1 MLAVESSNK
10 EVKLC
15 KPVVVGFSVLELS
28 KLEMYDFHYNKFKKY
43 YKDNLKMLMT
53 DTDSFIYEIETED
66 LYSDLYKF
74 KKYFDFS
81 NLDKKHPLY
90 SEENKKVVGKM
101 KIETANLQML
111 EFCGIRSK
119 CYSYILDEEEVA
131 KCSDSSLKVENKKC
145 KGVKVGAVKSDVAH
159 NDYKKAIFDL
169 TIKKVDFNTIQSKKH
184 DIGSVNINK
193 IAICPYDDKRLLK
206 KDRVNTYAIVHYKS
220 LSCDY

>member
-1 MLAVESSNK
+1 MR
-10 EVKLC
+10 
-15 KPVVVGFSVLELS
+15 
-28 KLEMYDFHYNKFKKY
+28 
-43 YKDNLKMLMT
+43 LKQR
-53 DTDSFIYEIETED
+53 I
-66 LYSDLYKF
+66 
-74 KKYFDFS
+74 
-81 NLDKKHPLY
+81 Y

-101 KIETANLQML
+101 KIETSNLQML

-119 CYSYILDEEEVA
+119 CYSYILDNEEVE
-131 KCSDSSLKVENKKC
+131 KWNLGKRDDEKLKEMNKKC

-193 IAICPYDDKRLLK
+193 IAICPYDDKILLK
-206 KDRVNTYAIVHYKS
+206 KDRVNTYAIGHYKA